1 MGLSRAKLG
10 SMSNPPRIWLDYRP
24 IRIGWVVD
32 EPSIAVLGTA
42 AEFNTCLWGGRY
54 NPIIPCRE
62 PQLAPAL
69 VKLFN
74 VDVLVPVHVTKSTT
88 SFIDGYPHLRLS
100 SILHGGPFDDR
111 HCAFVDVRHAV
122 SRASRMAGFSRG
134 KFYRPIWTDADPLAP
149 LLPLIFGR
157 YPSPPSIKIDYARGV
172 RSELEIVDFP
182 LGASTSLAPELHEHK
197 SCTPLSFT
205 GFDLTVRHE
214 ISFAR
219 ARCRLRRCY
228 ELR

>member
-1 MGLSRAKLG
+1 
-10 SMSNPPRIWLDYRP
+10 MSNPPRIRLDYRP

-62 PQLAPAL
+62 AQLALAL

-74 VDVLVPVHVTKSTT
+74 VDVLVPVHATESTA
-88 SFIDGYPHLRLS
+88 SFIDRYPHLHLS
-100 SILHGGPFDDR
+100 SILHGGPFHDR
-111 HCAFVDVRHAV
+111 RCAFVDVRHAV
-122 SRASRMAGFSRG
+122 SRASRMPGFSRG

-157 YPSPPSIKIDYARGV
+157 YPSPPSIEIDYVRGV

-182 LGASTSLAPELHEHK
+182 FGVSTSLAPELH
-197 SCTPLSFT
+197 
-205 GFDLTVRHE
+205 
-214 ISFAR
+214 
-219 ARCRLRRCY
+219 
-228 ELR
+228 